1 VIPCETRRKTRLQ
14 DHGLVLLAMSFK
26 KFQVSCFQ
34 KLSETL
40 QSPIS
45 NRQAS
50 KDLIL
55 KMTLRA
61 LVGFA
66 MPTAIES
73 AASIGDKDNDEDDV
87 SDDGDVEDQGA
98 TKKRKVLD
106 VLEIDMFQP
115 DDIFLMDGGGGM

>member
-1 VIPCETRRKTRLQ
+1 
-14 DHGLVLLAMSFK
+14 
-26 KFQVSCFQ
+26 
-34 KLSETL
+34 
-40 QSPIS
+40 
-45 NRQAS
+45 
-50 KDLIL
+50 
-55 KMTLRA
+55 MTLRA

-73 AASIGDKDNDEDDV
+73 AASIVDKDNDEDDV